1 MNSDQLQL
9 LRKLALNDSTTINAV
24 MSGELAQAGTLD
36 ARTEALVRIA
46 ILVGVDSDPAT
57 FQWAV
62 ELAVAAGVDDA
73 DLFDTLVAI
82 APIIGIAR
90 LTSALPHLMAALD
103 LELLDG

>member
-1 MNSDQLQL
+1 MKTQQVEL
-9 LRKLALNDSTTINAV
+9 LRKLALNDSTVVNAI
-24 MSGELAQAGTLD
+24 MSGELAQEGTLD

-90 LTSALPHLMAALD
+90 LTSALPHLMTALD